1 MRLPVSWLKDYV
13 DVELSPAELAER
25 LTFSGL
31 EVEGI
36 ETWGADLSGLVV
48 GEVRAVD
55 PHPGSDSLSVCSVF
69 DGARTLQVVCG
80 ARNAAAGDKVPLAPE
95 GARLPGGAEIRR
107 AIIHGVESSG
117 MLCAEDEIGFSEDH
131 SGVMILPRGLA
142 AGTPLSAALGGPEPV
157 LVLEVTPNRPD
168 CLSVIGV
175 AREVAALCGRCLK
188 LPSVQFPE
196 NGPDVSGLAAVRVED
211 PAGCPRYTARVFSG
225 VRLGPSPVFIRRR
238 LLMCGVRPINNV
250 VDITNYVMLECGQP
264 LHAFDRA
271 LLDESRVVVRRARPG
286 EKIATLDEAER
297 GLSPDMLVIADAS
310 KPVAVAGV
318 MGGRTSG
325 INAGTGSVLLESAC
339 FAPPLVRS
347 AARGLDMA
355 TESSHRFERGVDVML
370 AEWASR
376 RAAALLAEHA
386 GAEAA
391 RGVIDVFQAAP
402 PERFVACRFD
412 RVRRLLGVD
421 IADDAICGVFEALML
436 SVSERNG
443 KGCRVRVPSFRMD
456 IEIEADLIEEVARIH
471 GLDKIPVT
479 ASRGLVA
486 PGADDAPF
494 RAAVHVKA
502 ALRALGL
509 TEILNYSFVSERLLG
524 RFGLDRPALRIIL
537 PNPISAEHSALRPS
551 LVPQMLST
559 LGLNRSRQVAE
570 AALFETG
577 RVFFR
582 RGGAMAEE
590 DRIAVGLMGPA
601 GRPVFDKR
609 RGFEAEE
616 MFLWMKGILEGLAS
630 AVKAELRLE
639 SQTPAGG
646 GTQPEASWFPV
657 DCFEPGRCVRVT
669 AEGRE
674 AGVIGIVS
682 GEIAREWRILDP
694 VGVLELRLAPL
705 LEKVFSVA
713 SMKPLPAYPAV
724 IRDVAMIVDS
734 SVRNESVLEEIRK
747 NSPKEL
753 TEVRL
758 FDIYTG
764 KGIGKGRKSLA
775 YSMTYRSLERTL
787 TDEEVNAMHE
797 SIKESLKNGLKA
809 EIREG

>member
-376 RAAALLAEHA
+376 
-386 GAEAA
+386 
-391 RGVIDVFQAAP
+391 Q
-402 PERFVACRFD
+402 FVAGLLRVGGWFRAISPAVVHGMLAGIGVLIVVGQFHVLFDDKPLSSGLHNLIAMPGQILGLSNGDAATAFARRDPGYRHSHYAVVRPATHERRAFAGCRCTRSASGGAGCTTCIPSRPSQPTHRRGPDHQPSPFGRRSG
-412 RVRRLLGVD
+412 RVRCHL
-421 IADDAICGVFEALML
+421 
-436 SVSERNG
+436 
-443 KGCRVRVPSFRMD
+443 SFR
-456 IEIEADLIEEVARIH
+456 R
-471 GLDKIPVT
+471 
-479 ASRGLVA
+479 
-486 PGADDAPF
+486 
-494 RAAVHVKA
+494 
-502 ALRALGL
+502 
-509 TEILNYSFVSERLLG
+509 
-524 RFGLDRPALRIIL
+524 
-537 PNPISAEHSALRPS
+537 
-551 LVPQMLST
+551 
-559 LGLNRSRQVAE
+559 
-570 AALFETG
+570 
-577 RVFFR
+577 
-582 RGGAMAEE
+582 
-590 DRIAVGLMGPA
+590 
-601 GRPVFDKR
+601 
-609 RGFEAEE
+609 
-616 MFLWMKGILEGLAS
+616 
-630 AVKAELRLE
+630 
-639 SQTPAGG
+639 
-646 GTQPEASWFPV
+646 
-657 DCFEPGRCVRVT
+657 
-669 AEGRE
+669 
-674 AGVIGIVS
+674 
-682 GEIAREWRILDP
+682 
-694 VGVLELRLAPL
+694 
-705 LEKVFSVA
+705 
-713 SMKPLPAYPAV
+713 
-724 IRDVAMIVDS
+724 
-734 SVRNESVLEEIRK
+734 
-747 NSPKEL
+747 
-753 TEVRL
+753 
-758 FDIYTG
+758 
-764 KGIGKGRKSLA
+764 
-775 YSMTYRSLERTL
+775 
-787 TDEEVNAMHE
+787 
-797 SIKESLKNGLKA
+797 
-809 EIREG
+809 